1 VTALLPDIAW
11 ALGAGLVAALFFSA
25 IGVIGG
31 TDETGT
37 IVPPTL
43 LVILL
48 GVPPAGVLAFFLA
61 AVMAKHMTHAIPTTL
76 LGIPGDTMAVP
87 LMEESGQLRKLGVP
101 HIALHKILA
110 GGLVASFIAVPV
122 AVGVATLIAP
132 FSDHVSTAAPW
143 LFLLAALLIA
153 YFSPARWAGVVS
165 LVPFVVLVLA
175 AKSFADE
182 YDAHL
187 SAVFF
192 LGIATG
198 PMIFDLVSSLSPPLR
213 ARMRRTG
220 PQVVRLAPD
229 TATEKRWFPN
239 PFRVLDHTQLGW
251 VVGTAAV
258 TSTTFVFSP
267 VATTVAVGE
276 FVKSRIP
283 NSYHRLTT
291 ALAVRNGVTQAT
303 YLGETLIPLVAFGL
317 PLSPLGASVAAP
329 LFNAPPRF
337 SVDEEAGQVNNLHTL
352 LTPWQF
358 LLFGLLAISVAAL
371 VAYPFAMRYAHGAAI
386 WVTRRISHETVVAT
400 FSALLLVISVWEAGL
415 LGAVVAI
422 TVAVVSGAFVRL
434 LRVPAGVL
442 FMGYYV
448 ATLSVPALLAVG
460 G

>member
-1 VTALLPDIAW
+1 MSSLLPDIVW
-11 ALGAGLVAALFFSA
+11 AIGAGLVAAVFFSA

-43 LVILL
+43 LIILL
-48 GVPPAGVLAFFLA
+48 GVPPSGVIAFFLA

-87 LMEESGQLRKLGVP
+87 LMDEAAQLRRLGVP

-122 AVGVATLIAP
+122 AVGVAALIAP
-132 FSDHVSTAAPW
+132 FSDAVASAAPW
-143 LFLLAALLIA
+143 LFLVAALLIA
-153 YFSPARWAGVVS
+153 YFSPARWAGVAA
-165 LVPFVVLVLA
+165 LAPFVVLVLA
-175 AKSFADE
+175 ANALAKQ
-182 YDAHL
+182 YHGHL
-187 SAVFF
+187 SAAFF

-198 PMIFDLVSSLSPPLR
+198 PMIFDLLASLSPPLR
-213 ARMRRTG
+213 ERMRRTS
-220 PQVVRLAPD
+220 PQTVRLAPD
-229 TATEKRWFPN
+229 SAESRGWFPN
-239 PFRVLDHTQLGW
+239 PFRVLDGTQLRW
-251 VVGTAAV
+251 LVGAAAV
-258 TSTTFVFSP
+258 TSATFVFSP

-276 FVKSRIP
+276 FVKARIP

-337 SVDEEAGQVNNLHTL
+337 TVDQETGRVENLHTL
-352 LTPWQF
+352 LAPWQF
-358 LLFGLLAISVAAL
+358 LVFGLIAMAVAAAIS
-371 VAYPFAMRYAHGAAI
+371 YPFAMRYAHSAAR

-400 FSALLLVISVWEAGL
+400 FTALLLVISVWEGGL
-415 LGAVVAI
+415 LGLAVALTI
-422 TVAVVSGAFVRL
+422 SVVSGALIRL

-448 ATLSVPALLAVG
+448 ATLSVPALLALA
-460 G
+460 